1 MAALANHTEG
11 VLRTD
16 TLPGTCDSFVIHCFS
31 LYVPALK
38 IGLSQGEFAQGLH
51 KADGLKTAG
60 CGPIPAAPQHPQSSP
75 EPSRVC
81 QAPPKSLPPSGDPGC
96 PLSRPEHAG
105 AGASQVVVSSFL
117 SLGAQQRLRLLWK
130 AFPCWAKWPPPPSP
144 RTLNFSLS

>member
-60 CGPIPAAPQHPQSSP
+60 YGPIPAAPQHPQSSP

-96 PLSRPEHAG
+96 PLHFHALSTRVLVQVKWWCPVSYLWGLSRDFDFSGKPFPAG
-105 AGASQVVVSSFL
+105 LNG
-117 SLGAQQRLRLLWK
+117 LLH
-130 AFPCWAKWPPPPSP
+130 PLPGP
-144 RTLNFSLS
+144 

>member
-60 CGPIPAAPQHPQSSP
+60 CGPIPAAPQHPSP
-75 EPSRVC
+75 PPSHPVC
-81 QAPPKSLPPSGDPGC
+81 VRLPPSPC
-96 PLSRPEHAG
+96 HPLEIQGVLFIFTP
-105 AGASQVVVSSFL
+105 
-117 SLGAQQRLRLLWK
+117 
-130 AFPCWAKWPPPPSP
+130 
-144 RTLNFSLS
+144 